1 MKKNFF
7 WIDFLKSLAAF
18 AVIIL
23 HVSVP
28 VVYRFEEKEIW
39 WAGNFYNSLVRFSVP
54 IFVMISGVLLLGKS
68 EKLLDFL
75 QKRFL
80 RLLLPFALWSIIYL
94 ALKIDYSLPTNEIL
108 SYAIKQLK
116 GGTEFHLW
124 YVYMIIG
131 LYLFIPILN
140 KWILNST
147 KKEIIYF
154 LSIWIFILLLQ
165 FPIFNK
171 LFTRIDFRYFSGY
184 IGYLVLGYFLQHF
197 VNLKRS
203 VGILLFLLGFLFT
216 AITTYFLSET
226 SGVLDARFYDFLS
239 VNVVVAS
246 IGIFIA
252 FKDIIIKNEKIIKG
266 ISFISKYSY
275 GIYLSHIFVLIMFAK
290 IGFSYDFFNYWIRIP
305 FIAISCF
312 ALSLLLTFL
321 ISKIPLVGKYVSG

>member
-7 WIDFLKSLAAF
+7 WIDFLKTFAAF

-68 EKLLDFL
+68 EKLTDFL
-75 QKRFL
+75 KKRFS
-80 RLLLPFALWSIIYL
+80 RLLFPFALWSIIYL

-116 GGTEFHLW
+116 GGAEFHLW
-124 YVYMIIG
+124 YVYMLIG

-197 VNLKRS
+197 VNFNRS
-203 VGILLFLLGFLFT
+203 VGIILFLLGFLFT

-239 VNVVVAS
+239 VNVVVVS

-252 FKDIIIKNEKIIKG
+252 FKDVISKNEKIIKA

-290 IGFSYDFFNYWIRIP
+290 IGFSYDFTNYWISIP
-305 FIAISCF
+305 ILASCCF
-312 ALSLLLTFL
+312 VLSLLITFL
-321 ISKIPLVGKYVSG
+321 LSRIPVIGKYISG